1 MEEEIGSS
9 LQASEELSS
18 PFFEGKAGKHREEE
32 EKRRREE
39 LEDVEMLRSLKEMRI
54 SLEERLLQKG
64 SLSQEEKYMLHIIR
78 EQEGLL

>member
-18 PFFEGKAGKHREEE
+18 PFFEGKAGKQREEE

-39 LEDVEMLRSLKEMRI
+39 L
-54 SLEERLLQKG
+54 
-64 SLSQEEKYMLHIIR
+64 
-78 EQEGLL
+78 